1 MSFAKNLQERLGE
14 HEPHEVDELILD
26 DLFEN
31 LGNFTPEHKKTL
43 EQYNNLVH
51 LSLSGLGL
59 KSLANFPKLENLQIV
74 RENKIIFLMIL
85 VRG

>member
-1 MSFAKNLQERLGE
+1 MSFAKSLQEKLGE

-26 DLFEN
+26 DLYEN
-31 LGNFTPEHKKTL
+31 IGNFTPEHKRTL

-51 LSLSGLGL
+51 LSLSSMGL

-74 RENKIIFLMIL
+74 RENKINFSMKYS
-85 VRG
+85 